1 MLSDILEQKKCFK
14 LVCGA
19 GNEDASEVEKL
30 VAIYSKAGC
39 TFFDVCAKS
48 EIVDAAKLGLA
59 RAGISQD
66 RYLCVSIGIA
76 GDPHTNKANIN
87 VNKCNSCTLCT
98 KNCPHDAIIKNK
110 IIEINQARCIGC
122 SQCINICPNN
132 AISVESK
139 IVDYNDV
146 LPLLISKGIDCIE
159 FHAISEDENDI
170 WEKWN
175 LINRLYDGML
185 CISVDRSIL
194 GDKKLKE
201 LITKLLSIRK
211 PYTTIIQADGV
222 AMRGN
227 DDTKGTTLQAIATAQ
242 LFQNAKLPA
251 YIMMS
256 GGTNSES
263 TKLAKECG
271 VFPNCLAVGSYA
283 RKIVK
288 EFIYREDLFTNADIF
303 NEAVKRAKTLV
314 DESLKYMG

>member
-48 EIVDAAKLGLA
+48 EIVDAAKRGLA

-76 GDPHTNKANIN
+76 GDPHTNKASIN

-146 LPLLISKGIDCIE
+146 LPLLISK
-159 FHAISEDENDI
+159 
-170 WEKWN
+170 
-175 LINRLYDGML
+175 
-185 CISVDRSIL
+185 
-194 GDKKLKE
+194 
-201 LITKLLSIRK
+201 
-211 PYTTIIQADGV
+211 
-222 AMRGN
+222 
-227 DDTKGTTLQAIATAQ
+227 
-242 LFQNAKLPA
+242 
-251 YIMMS
+251 
-256 GGTNSES
+256 
-263 TKLAKECG
+263 
-271 VFPNCLAVGSYA
+271 
-283 RKIVK
+283 
-288 EFIYREDLFTNADIF
+288 FIC
-303 NEAVKRAKTLV
+303 
-314 DESLKYMG
+314 